1 MDKSKAMLRRKEGGK
16 MSEEEILKKIRKL
29 EEKLREVKGT
39 PCEVFSRSVGYL
51 RPVSQWNKGKQEE
64 FKIRKTFNF

>member
-1 MDKSKAMLRRKEGGK
+1 MTKK
-16 MSEEEILKKIRKL
+16 EILGKIKKLEKKL
-29 EEKLREVKGT
+29 EEVKGA

-64 FKIRKTFNF
+64 FKERKTFKV